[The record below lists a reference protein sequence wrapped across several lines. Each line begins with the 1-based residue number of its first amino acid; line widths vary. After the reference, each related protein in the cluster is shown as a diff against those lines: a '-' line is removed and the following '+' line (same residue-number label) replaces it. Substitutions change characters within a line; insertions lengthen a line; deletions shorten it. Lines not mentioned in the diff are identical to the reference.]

1 MQNFVLIF
9 SFLARVQDQEK
20 RANRLSM
27 SEINK
32 RFPDN
37 SLTLLVINHLNDPK
51 ETFPYSNRIGLQF
64 ASELT
69 ARPKKKSVIKGLLQS
84 GRENDTPECFKQA
97 IALGS
102 FPARAELALLCFNQN
117 LPHAECKKAFE
128 LVKDGH
134 GFGCSD
140 CSGMLAHIY
149 ATGFRGVVARCD
161 ETAYR
166 LACASADAGS
176 LFGKMA
182 LAHFLKSLLG
192 VQDPDEETFNVLW
205 SDPFI
210 RNFAV
215 PSIDVP
221 ADDSP
226 LEEDVPASSSAEDLF
241 EDVPV
246 EDEDPFKDWS
256 ESDLENWFGIDKN
269 ILSQSNIR
277 RIARLLIE
285 EIQQEH
291 ACNPNMPKV
300 WCNLPAL

>member
-9 SFLARVQDQEK
+9 SFLARIQDQEK
-20 RANRLSM
+20 RANRISM
-27 SEINK
+27 SEMNQ
-32 RFPDN
+32 RLPGN
-37 SLTLLVINHLNDPK
+37 SLTKSVIDHLNNPQG
-51 ETFPYSNRIGLQF
+51 TLPSSNPISLQIT
-64 ASELT
+64 SELT
-69 ARPKKKSVIKGLLQS
+69 GMQKKNSVIEGLLQS
-84 GRENDTPECFKQA
+84 GRANDSPDSLGCFEQA

-102 FPARAELALLCFNQN
+102 LSARADLALFCFIQK
-117 LPHAECKKAFE
+117 PPYAECRKAFE
-128 LVKDGH
+128 LLQEGH
-134 GFGCSD
+134 ESGCSD
-140 CSGMLAHIY
+140 CTGMLACFY
-149 ATGFRGVVARCD
+149 TTGFRGVVARCD

-192 VQDPDEETFNVLW
+192 PIDPDEDTFYVSW
-205 SDPFI
+205 TDPFI
-210 RNFAV
+210 RNFAI

-221 ADDSP
+221 
-226 LEEDVPASSSAEDLF
+226 EDVPASSSAEDLV

-256 ESDLENWFGIDKN
+256 ESDLDDWFGIDKN

-277 RIARLLIE
+277 RIAILLIE

-291 ACNPNMPKV
+291 ACNPNIPKV
-300 WCNLPAL
+300 WLNLPAL